1 MRSSASILGQHGIEV
16 TYRKTARPTPGVGFF
31 ESHDR
36 VLAGT
41 VVLADSPPLYA
52 SEDGKG
58 NARETIASVQA
69 LPIPP
74 AQKEQIL
81 GGNLRQLLGI

>member
-1 MRSSASILGQHGIEV
+1 
-16 TYRKTARPTPGVGFF
+16 
-31 ESHDR
+31 
-36 VLAGT
+36 
-41 VVLADSPPLYA
+41 VLADSPPLYA